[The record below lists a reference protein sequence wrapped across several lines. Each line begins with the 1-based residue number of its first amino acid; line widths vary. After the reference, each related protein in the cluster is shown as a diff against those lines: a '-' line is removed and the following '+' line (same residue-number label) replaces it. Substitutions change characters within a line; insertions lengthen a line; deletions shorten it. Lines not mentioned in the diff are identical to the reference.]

1 MIELGA
7 EDDFATMTAPG
18 APSLSVLVELLGAP
32 LEVPAQQPQ
41 PVPQL
46 LTRTRTRTPTPKPN
60 PNPSPKS

>member
-32 LEVPAQQPQ
+32 LEVPAQQ
-41 PVPQL
+41 
-46 LTRTRTRTPTPKPN
+46 TPTRAPTPN
-60 PNPSPKS
+60 PNSNPNPNS